1 MKSHNIQDLVT
12 IIEKQSQTIEKQ
24 QKQIDKL
31 VEQVSELQKN
41 NTTKDINENK
51 LDSSVSD
58 NERLQEIEDV
68 VMDMKGEMMELM
80 LVYQDIQDKVFDID
94 RWRQRFSD

>member
-1 MKSHNIQDLVT
+1 MKSHNIEDLVT

-94 RWRQRFSD
+94 RWRQRSSD

>member
-1 MKSHNIQDLVT
+1 MKSHNIEDLVT

-41 NTTKDINENK
+41 NTTKDINEKK
-51 LDSSVSD
+51 LDSTVTD

-94 RWRQRFSD
+94 RWRQRSSD

>member
-1 MKSHNIQDLVT
+1 MKSHNIEDLVT

-94 RWRQRFSD
+94 RWRQYSSD

>member
-1 MKSHNIQDLVT
+1 MKSHNIEDLVT

-41 NTTKDINENK
+41 NSTKDINEKK
-51 LDSSVSD
+51 LDSTVTD

-94 RWRQRFSD
+94 RWRQRSSD

>member
-1 MKSHNIQDLVT
+1 MT

>member
-1 MKSHNIQDLVT
+1 MKSHNIEDLVT

>member
-1 MKSHNIQDLVT
+1 MKSHNIEDLVT

-94 RWRQRFSD
+94 RWRQYSPD